1 MAANR
6 TADKISLEN
15 RKALLQAQ
23 SELNRLKIAASWRAL
38 RDTVMPRVDNYRDEK
53 KSLVGIGLRLLLIV
67 LGASRAKRLQR
78 GAAWGLV
85 LWRLWRY
92 WNKKR

>member
-1 MAANR
+1 MANR
-6 TADKISLEN
+6 ISFED

-23 SELNRLKIAASWRAL
+23 SELNRLKIAASCCAL
-38 RDTVMPRVDNYRDEK
+38 RDTVMPRVDDYRGEK
-53 KSLVGIGLRLLLIV
+53 KSLVSIGLRLLLLA

-92 WNKKR
+92 WNKGR

>member
-1 MAANR
+1 MAAN
-6 TADKISLEN
+6 KISLED

-23 SELNRLKIAASWRAL
+23 SELDRLKIAISCRAL
-38 RDTVMPRVDNYRDEK
+38 RDTVKPRVDNYRDEK
-53 KSLVGIGLRLLLIV
+53 KTFVGIGLRLLLIV

-85 LWRLWRY
+85 VWRLWRY
-92 WNKKR
+92 WNKSR